1 MRVSVDRQAAACLE
15 TRLRQLLTT
24 GDQYLV
30 VSTVCDARPPNERSR
45 AEELSRGITS
55 AKARVETTPSV
66 VLVTHPLGR
75 CLLARLEHQPKSGT
89 RFETDLSTC

>member
-1 MRVSVDRQAAACLE
+1 MRVSVDRQAAVCLE

-30 VSTVCDARPPNERSR
+30 VSTVCDARAPNERSR

-55 AKARVETTPSV
+55 AKPRVETTPSV

-75 CLLARLEHQPKSGT
+75 CLLARLERQPKSGA